1 MESVNNFIKI
11 QSNKKLNMSP
21 DGDFFRAWVEFFK
34 PVHKLTN
41 REMDVLAM
49 FMKERY
55 NLGKVILDADV
66 LDKVLMS
73 EGTKRKIREA
83 CGVTPRYFQVIMCKF
98 RRNKV
103 INNNKIALNLL
114 PSITDDGV
122 GLLIYFDF
130 KNEQHIKLGLQEDG
144 KVF

>member
-1 MESVNNFIKI
+1 MENVNNFIKI
-11 QSNKKLNMSP
+11 QSNRKLNMSP
-21 DGDFFRAWVEFFK
+21 EGDFFRAWVEFFK

-55 NLGKVILDADV
+55 ELSKVIIDTDV

-73 EGTKRKIREA
+73 ESTKRKIRES
-83 CGVTPRYFQVIMCKF
+83 CNVTPRYFQVIMCKF

-103 INNNKIALNLL
+103 ITNNKISLNLL
-114 PSITDDGV
+114 PSLTDDGV

-130 KNEQHIKLGLQEDG
+130 KNEQHIKFGPQEDG

>member
-1 MESVNNFIKI
+1 
-11 QSNKKLNMSP
+11 MSP
-21 DGDFFRAWVEFFK
+21 EGDFFRAWVEFFK

-55 NLGKVILDADV
+55 ELSKVIIDTDV

-73 EGTKRKIREA
+73 ESTKRKIRES
-83 CGVTPRYFQVIMCKF
+83 CNVTPRYFQVIMCKF

-103 INNNKIALNLL
+103 ITNNKISLNLL
-114 PSITDDGV
+114 PSLTDDGV

-130 KNEQHIKLGLQEDG
+130 KNEQHIKFGPQADG